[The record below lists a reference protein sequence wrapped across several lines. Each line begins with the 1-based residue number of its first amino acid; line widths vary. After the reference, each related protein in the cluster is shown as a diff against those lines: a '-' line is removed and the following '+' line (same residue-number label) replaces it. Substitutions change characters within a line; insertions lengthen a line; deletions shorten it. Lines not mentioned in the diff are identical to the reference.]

1 MWEPD
6 PPGRPGWQ
14 HLKSYIHLSLT
25 ERPLWLWHRG
35 KKWDL
40 RCWLGPP
47 AGWEDVTSRETA
59 CISQEV
65 SPRELDNHHGRWD
78 QSVAMG
84 KHRSTAKAT
93 RSWSTGWEQ
102 AGSAA
107 GMQTSSCS
115 GGDARGATGDP
126 TFAVVTQQ
134 KNELFAKWK
143 KRGTGKLSHR
153 DFKATQAVGTA
164 LL

>member
-1 MWEPD
+1 
-6 PPGRPGWQ
+6 
-14 HLKSYIHLSLT
+14 
-25 ERPLWLWHRG
+25 
-35 KKWDL
+35 
-40 RCWLGPP
+40 
-47 AGWEDVTSRETA
+47 
-59 CISQEV
+59 
-65 SPRELDNHHGRWD
+65 
-78 QSVAMG
+78 
-84 KHRSTAKAT
+84 
-93 RSWSTGWEQ
+93 
-102 AGSAA
+102 
-107 GMQTSSCS
+107 MQTSSCG